1 MTTGSSPTPVPPGAG
16 DDRSKAKPPARP
28 QSDATAREL
37 PRGERESR
45 AGEGRP
51 QGMVPARERRR
62 TGIERG
68 AMRVIATGGI
78 IGIATIVGAVLVSQ
92 DVAGWIVGAAV
103 SLTSLALAAL
113 LWSSRQL

>member
-1 MTTGSSPTPVPPGAG
+1 MTG
-16 DDRSKAKPPARP
+16 DPSPAREDP
-28 QSDATAREL
+28 SVGKQPAGPEADAAGREL
-37 PRGERESR
+37 PQGERESR
-45 AGEGRP
+45 RGEGRP
-51 QGMVPARERRR
+51 QGMVPGRERRR

-78 IGIATIVGAVLVSQ
+78 VGVATILGAVLVSQ